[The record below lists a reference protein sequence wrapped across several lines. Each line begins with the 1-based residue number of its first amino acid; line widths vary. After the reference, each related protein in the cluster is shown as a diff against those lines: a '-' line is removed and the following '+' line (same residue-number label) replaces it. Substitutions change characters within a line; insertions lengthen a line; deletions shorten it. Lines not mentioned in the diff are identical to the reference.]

1 MLRYHV
7 RSMDTPRTSAR
18 CRLDEL
24 LVLRG
29 LAESRTRAQ
38 SLIRA
43 GDVTVDGHRSDK
55 PGMPVRRDA
64 EITVRPAK
72 RFVGRGGDK
81 LEAALVAFGWDVA
94 DQVALD
100 VGASTGGF
108 TDCLLQRGACHVYA
122 VDVGRGQLAWR
133 LRNDPRVT
141 CLERTDIRAL
151 EAFPEAPTIAVV
163 DVAFISLRLVLPA
176 VWGLVAPGAGVIALV
191 KPQFEAGRV
200 EVGRGGVVR
209 DPAVHRRV
217 LQDVL
222 DAAEKAHWQ
231 LEGGL
236 SSPITGADGNRE
248 FLIALRRPALDD
260 VPATT
265 THDRDEVIGACLRA
279 PDEPVH

>member
-1 MLRYHV
+1 
-7 RSMDTPRTSAR
+7 MDTPRTGTR

-43 GDVTVDGHRSDK
+43 GDVTIDGHRSDK

-64 EITVRPAK
+64 LITVRPAK

-81 LEAALVAFGWDVA
+81 LEAALIAFGWDVT
-94 DQVALD
+94 DRVALD

-108 TDCLLQRGACHVYA
+108 TDCLLQRGAHHVYA

-133 LRNDPRVT
+133 LRTDPRVT

-151 EAFPEAPTIAVV
+151 ETLPEAPTIAVV

-191 KPQFEAGRV
+191 KPQFEAGRA

-217 LQDVL
+217 LHDVL
-222 DAAEKAHWQ
+222 RHAEEAHWQ

-236 SSPITGADGNRE
+236 PSPITGADGNRE
-248 FLIALRRPALDD
+248 FLIALRRPAPDEVCATAAPDRDD
-260 VPATT
+260 VI
-265 THDRDEVIGACLRA
+265 EACLRTPEA
-279 PDEPVH
+279 RVP